1 MARWIPI
8 FATCGV
14 LWSPTARADS
24 TTEAP
29 PSDSAVTAADE
40 QRLQWILDTAS
51 SDARQGRE
59 RAAVVDAVFSAIVL
73 PSGIILVTRSDR
85 GLEAVGVN
93 LIVDGGW
100 GLLGLASTPF
110 PSTME
115 KLRARHEK
123 LGKWRQSRH
132 RSQRDRGGAPGAC
145 LATARYLALARCREA
160 GGRRSPSRR
169 RHVSPS
175 LELASSG
182 PSPNDVWRPFR
193 GLGHAAPYGRSPRFA
208 PTARVVGGGMVEHL
222 RDGQGAPGSHRS
234 LALALRGAYTA
245 RGRGG
250 IALRVLTTAHRR
262 GCAHRRFRNLK

>member
-123 LGKWRQSRH
+123 LKAS
-132 RSQRDRGGAPGAC
+132 GAN
-145 LATARYLALARCREA
+145 LATVVKETEGELR
-160 GGRRSPSRR
+160 
-169 RHVSPS
+169 
-175 LELASSG
+175 ELASQPRG
-182 PSPNDVWRPFR
+182 TSPWLVVARLVDGVALVGAGTYLLLSNSPPVDRAQTTFGALFV
-193 GLGHAAPYGRSPRFA
+193 GLGMPPLMGGVRDLLPQPASSAEEWWNIYEMGKVPQA
-208 PTARVVGGGMVEHL
+208 PTAAWPSLSVVPIPH
-222 RDGQGAPGSHRS
+222 GAAG
-234 LALALRGAYTA
+234 ALRFA
-245 RGRGG
+245 
-250 IALRVLTTAHRR
+250 
-262 GCAHRRFRNLK
+262 F